1 MQRCAGVMHN
11 THYTHTI
18 HTSRLCEGAHRT
30 QLRCSLFC
38 VAHLIIMLNSPLCVL
53 TCQCTHLI
61 IMLRSS
67 VSVLTSLICLYVCS
81 PVCVLTSSLCSD
93 PQYVCSPHY
102 YAFLFA
108 HLSVYS
114 PHHYA
119 QIICTCA
126 HIIIVPFCLLTCL
139 CTHLI
144 VVNCYA
150 QIICTC
156 AHLIIMPL
164 CVLTCLY
171 TTSSFCAIKSV
182 RVLTWAGPRKESAVG
197 MTLGDAEAGMRG
209 GRCRLASAL
218 PFALV
223 LASSPSASDSCF
235 RSYM

>member
-114 PHHYA
+114 PHRSQLLCSDHLYVCSPHYYA
-119 QIICTCA
+119 FMCA
-126 HIIIVPFCLLTCL
+126 HLFVY
-139 CTHLI
+139 HLI
-144 VVNCYA
+144 VLRN
-150 QIICTC
+150 
-156 AHLIIMPL
+156 
-164 CVLTCLY
+164 
-171 TTSSFCAIKSV
+171 
-182 RVLTWAGPRKESAVG
+182 
-197 MTLGDAEAGMRG
+197 
-209 GRCRLASAL
+209 
-218 PFALV
+218 
-223 LASSPSASDSCF
+223 
-235 RSYM
+235 